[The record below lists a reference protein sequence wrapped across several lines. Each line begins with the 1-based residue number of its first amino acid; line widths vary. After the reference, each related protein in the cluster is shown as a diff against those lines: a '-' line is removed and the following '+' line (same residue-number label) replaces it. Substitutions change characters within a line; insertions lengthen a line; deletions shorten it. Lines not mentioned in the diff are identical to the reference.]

1 MKQKFTKRFRCWK
14 SLCAAISVLICAQ
27 GFAANPEEE
36 VITLDARHSKYECK
50 PGEVI
55 VKFKDSSRINISRK
69 NGKFQSASNSEVDNL
84 LRSIGVDE
92 IEQLMPETGATAVG
106 KKRKAFNGTDVV
118 AKDLSQLYVLRL
130 ATTEPVN
137 VFDVV
142 NQLKGL
148 NEVEYAEPNYIV
160 HTLETSPGITETPD
174 DPMYELQYG
183 ISAINLDKL
192 WPMPVISKEG
202 PIIAILDT
210 GVEIDHPDL
219 KDNIWTNEKESEGS
233 EGYDDDGNGYKDDI
247 HGWDFINNTGEIYDY
262 NGHGTHCAGIAAASG
277 FNGTGIIGANP
288 DARIMPVTVMQSN
301 GTGDIATII
310 KGVDYATAN
319 GANIIS
325 MSIGGYASSIA
336 YEQALGKAYQN
347 AVIVAAAGNDG
358 YCLNHAHLEKGQ
370 PVPMPMFPAAYSF
383 VLGVQASSN
392 NGNLAGF
399 SNYDDNGPIFSEYP
413 ESQLYN
419 YEITAP
425 GVSITSTYPGGI
437 YKALN
442 GTSMATPLVAGAISR
457 LLQTKEYNNWELL
470 FGDLIHTLQ
479 SNGVID
485 IMATYKID
493 DKYRQPEIQI
503 VEIDLVDEDGDGRP
517 DAGEALEFYPIV
529 RSTWGNVSN
538 VKFRIESDESVNN
551 VFDIEVVEGELGH
564 SLSSYGKAKAVK
576 PVKIKLHEDVVD
588 GRIIMLKLT
597 AWADGVTPV
606 EQKFEIKAENGVEI
620 GGMITNDLTLHPDV
634 NYIVTTPMAVPKNV
648 TLTIEPGTTLKFRDN
663 TGLSVQ
669 GNLICNGT
677 KDNFIRFVPED
688 SYSGDGVQIIGYE
701 EYLKDENGHYIY
713 DKDEYGN
720 TFAQYANPLMSY
732 CIIENFNIISSH
744 LIYLMAM
751 ENCIYRN
758 NLTPVGRTP
767 FTSDHSA
774 IGLKKSTFYNNKVDY
789 LIMQGEGNNYINNE
803 WFYAAN
809 SPFYDILN
817 VDWFYSI
824 FANNNIVNN
833 KNYFTERFNN
843 PSNILNFE
851 FNSGSA
857 RILKFSGPSYWGSS
871 KEETVR
877 KSIWDI
883 NHNYGFGLVDLSDML
898 TKPSAEAHGT
908 VWKVVVDGKDAQ
920 DEFDEM
926 TPLGV
931 GEHTFE
937 VYFNRPMKK
946 SVAPYISMGLRPP
959 YNQIAIAED
968 GKWNDR
974 GDVYTAKLTI
984 KGNADYDGLNRIYVD
999 GAEDDENFPIPP
1011 EDVRFNVYVSAAGS
1025 MSEGFFAE
1033 AGLGKVDLTW
1043 ESSEDEIDDI
1053 LGYNIYRYTVNEEGI
1068 PSDTIQINKRLVD
1081 DVKYTDFDVV
1091 PGTTYLYYYKT
1102 LRTNMSENSPSK
1114 VVAATPLTASK
1125 GDANGSMKVD
1135 VADIVSEVAYITGG
1149 NPQPFIFEAADVN
1162 SDLDINVL
1170 DVVGTVNII
1179 NTPVTGA
1186 NNSVIDELSTAYFTE
1201 ENGTLYVECDQPVA
1215 GLEVRLNADRAK
1227 TEISKA
1233 GSFSGFEE
1241 IANWLSDNEYLYMIF
1256 SMSGKTLAP
1265 GKHALL
1271 NINDASVIDLVASN
1285 VNGAPLP
1292 VEFTSGTTGI
1302 EIVESTAD
1310 FRAYPNPADDIVN
1323 IDYTVPCNSKV
1334 FFVVNNLQGAL
1345 VDKCSRL
1352 SPEGKNTLSMNVS
1365 GLPAGVYFIQ
1375 MIIDGKTVNTF
1386 KVIKK

>member
-1 MKQKFTKRFRCWK
+1 MKQKFTKRFILWK
-14 SLCAAISVLICAQ
+14 SLWVTISILLCAQ

-36 VITLDARHSKYECK
+36 VITLDARHSKYEFK

-69 NGKFQSASNSEVDNL
+69 NGKFHSASNSAVDQL

-118 AKDLSQLYVLRL
+118 AKDLSQLYVIRL
-130 ATTEPVN
+130 ATTESVN
-137 VFDVV
+137 VFDVI
-142 NQLKGL
+142 NQFKGL
-148 NEVEYAEPNYIV
+148 DEVEYAEPNYIV

-174 DPMYELQYG
+174 DPMYDLQYG

-262 NGHGTHCAGIAAASG
+262 NGHGTHCAGIAAASS
-277 FNGTGIIGANP
+277 FNGTGIVGANP

-358 YCLNHAHLEKGQ
+358 CCLNHAHPERGQ
-370 PVPMPMFPAAYSF
+370 MSAMPMFPAAYTF

-399 SNYDDNGPIFSEYP
+399 TNYDDNGPIFSEYS

-425 GVSITSTYPGGI
+425 GVSITSTYPGGT

-442 GTSMATPLVAGAISR
+442 GTSMATPLVAGALSR
-457 LLQTKEYNNWELL
+457 LLQAKEYNNWELL

-485 IMATYKID
+485 IMATYRIE
-493 DKYRQPEIQI
+493 DKDRRPEIQI
-503 VEIDLVDEDGDGRP
+503 VGIDMVDEGGDGRP
-517 DAGEALEFYPIV
+517 DAGEMIEFYPTI
-529 RSTWGNVSN
+529 RNAWGNVSN
-538 VKFRIESDESVNN
+538 VKFKIESDELVNN
-551 VFDIEVVEGELGH
+551 VFDIEEVEGELGH
-564 SLSSYGKAKAVK
+564 SLSSYGKARAVK
-576 PVKIKLHEDVVD
+576 PVKIKLHEDVAD

-597 AWADGVTPV
+597 ATADGLDPIKQ
-606 EQKFEIKAENGVEI
+606 EFEITVENGVEI
-620 GGMITNDLTLHPDV
+620 GGMLTQNTTLYPDV
-634 NYIVTTPMAVPKNV
+634 NYIVTSNISIPDNIKLKIM
-648 TLTIEPGTTLKFRDN
+648 PGSILKFRESVGISISENGALECRGEKSKPVYLYFDGLNEIRHLLGNDN
-663 TGLSVQ
+663 VVFGYT
-669 GNLICNGT
+669 
-677 KDNFIRFVPED
+677 FIRGNFVYLQCD
-688 SYSGDGVQIIGYE
+688 SMSNCD
-701 EYLKDENGHYIY
+701 LSP
-713 DKDEYGN
+713 
-720 TFAQYANPLMSY
+720 YA
-732 CIIENFNIISSH
+732 
-744 LIYLMAM
+744 
-751 ENCIYRN
+751 
-758 NLTPVGRTP
+758 LT
-767 FTSDHSA
+767 
-774 IGLKKSTFYNNKVDY
+774 
-789 LIMQGEGNNYINNE
+789 MEGNNISASNFHDIKGIELTRLDSYNNIINNRG
-803 WFYAAN
+803 YAIRIDHVRPEDVFIPEN
-809 SPFYDILN
+809 LN
-817 VDWFYSI
+817 I
-824 FANNNIVNN
+824 
-833 KNYFTERFNN
+833 FNN
-843 PSNILNFE
+843 YDGNGELLNIHY
-851 FNSGSA
+851 SA
-857 RILKFSGPSYWGSS
+857 YSPYILKFDNPCYFGSACES
-871 KEETVR
+871 IVR
-877 KSIWDI
+877 KGIWDI
-883 NHNYGFGLVDLSDML
+883 KKDHLYGLVDLSNMRNRPL
-898 TKPSAEAHGT
+898 SEAHGI

-926 TPLGV
+926 SPLGV

-946 SVAPYISMGLRPP
+946 SVAPSISMGVRPP
-959 YNQIAIAED
+959 YTQIAIAED
-968 GKWNDR
+968 GKWNEK

-984 KGNADYDGLNRIYVD
+984 KGNADYDGLNRIFVD

-1011 EDVRFNVYVSAAGS
+1011 ENVRFNVYVSAAGS

-1043 ESSEDEIDDI
+1043 ESSDDKIDDV
-1053 LGYNIYRYTVNEEGI
+1053 LGYNLYRYTVDEEGNES
-1068 PSDTIQINKRLVD
+1068 PTVQINQRLVD
-1081 DVKYTDFDVV
+1081 KTEFTDYDVV

-1179 NTPVTGA
+1179 NTPVSGA
-1186 NNSVIDELSTAYFTE
+1186 NNSAVDELSTAYFTE
-1201 ENGTLYVECDQPVA
+1201 ENGTLYVECDQPIA

-1256 SMSGKTLAP
+1256 SMSGKTLPP

-1285 VNGAPLP
+1285 VNGAPLA

-1352 SPEGKNTLSMNVS
+1352 SPEGKNTLTMNVL

-1375 MIIDGKTVNTF
+1375 MIINGKTVNTF